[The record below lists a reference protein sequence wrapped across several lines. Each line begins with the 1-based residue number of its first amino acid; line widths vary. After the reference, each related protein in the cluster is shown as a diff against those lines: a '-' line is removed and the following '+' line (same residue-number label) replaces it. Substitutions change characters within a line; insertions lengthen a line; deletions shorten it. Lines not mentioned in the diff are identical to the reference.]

1 MFVPSLSWQN
11 DGICSIKQHL
21 KREAFSTWEVLEGDV
36 GRVEVERIE
45 GQLPI
50 IDIHSSSSSSMMGV
64 CTDEERGLRV
74 YKRGV
79 LLSLCLSRACLGK
92 MNVLLI

>member
-11 DGICSIKQHL
+11 DGIWNIKQHL

-50 IDIHSSSSSSMMGV
+50 IDDIHSSSSSSMMMGV
-64 CTDEERGLRV
+64 CTDEGRGFGFTKGECCFPYV
-74 YKRGV
+74 CPEPV
-79 LLSLCLSRACLGK
+79 LVK
-92 MNVLLI
+92 